1 MPERGAGGEGC
12 GGCWGWTPEHVS
24 AQEFDLPCLA
34 GCPAEPSPVPLF
46 LLLLRKL
53 PNVISGITQETKASK
68 EYQGS
73 DAFNMARY
81 KSLTSDI
88 PVLFM
93 PLTLMQRQLL
103 EI

>member
-1 MPERGAGGEGC
+1 MPERGTGGEGC

-34 GCPAEPSPVPLF
+34 GCPAELSPVPLF

-53 PNVISGITQETKASK
+53 PNVILGITQETKASK

-73 DAFNMARY
+73 DAFNVGRY